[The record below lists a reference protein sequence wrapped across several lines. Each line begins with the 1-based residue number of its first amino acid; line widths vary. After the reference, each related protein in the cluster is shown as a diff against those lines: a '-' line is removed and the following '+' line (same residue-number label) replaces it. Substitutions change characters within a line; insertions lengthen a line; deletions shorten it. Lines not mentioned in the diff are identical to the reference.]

1 MITTDSPR
9 WLDLDYELSSIP
21 MTQGERV
28 ARMFEVTE
36 RDRSRALSA
45 LVEYTKSS
53 EPSAPNYLLQIL
65 EARGV
70 PSVRLNSA
78 RENLEVLAEN
88 AFETVDAI
96 NQQSAVIVA
105 CFTRLS
111 LQMASFQH
119 QLAEIHATLQQPLQ
133 TAVIELYSEARA
145 ALIRGTKASGR
156 DRDEEFSDALRL
168 LQNVLENPI
177 GSRNFM
183 AWFDLGW
190 IQWKHARDFK
200 AAEESFYQASRLS
213 KGKQDEVH
221 LTALRHIAYMQYFQE
236 NFPAAFETQ
245 EKALALT
252 SGNLDSQHDVMYDLA
267 RYAAKLGKTEKAI
280 ALLDQCI
287 DLRPSTI
294 ITMFSEVDFK

>member
-21 MTQGERV
+21 MTQAERV

-36 RDRSRALSA
+36 RDRSRAVSA

-53 EPSAPNYLLQIL
+53 ESSAPNYLLQTL
-65 EARGV
+65 EARGT

-88 AFETVDAI
+88 AFETIDAI
-96 NQQSAVIVA
+96 NQQSGVIAA

-119 QLAEIHATLQQPLQ
+119 QLAEIHVTLQQPLQ
-133 TAVIELYSEARA
+133 TVVMELYIEARA
-145 ALIRGTKASGR
+145 ALIRGKNSSGR

-168 LQNVLENPI
+168 LQNVLDNPI
-177 GSRNFM
+177 GSRNFW
-183 AWFDLGW
+183 AWCDRGW
-190 IQWKHARDFK
+190 IQWKHLRDFK

-236 NFPAAFETQ
+236 NYSAAFETQ
-245 EKALALT
+245 EMALALT

-267 RYAAKLGKTEKAI
+267 RYAAKLGKTEKAVT
-280 ALLDQCI
+280 LLDRCI